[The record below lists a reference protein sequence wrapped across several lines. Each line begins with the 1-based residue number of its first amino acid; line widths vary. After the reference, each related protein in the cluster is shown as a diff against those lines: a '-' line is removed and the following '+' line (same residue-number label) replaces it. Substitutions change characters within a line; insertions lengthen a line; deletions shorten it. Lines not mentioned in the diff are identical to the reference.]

1 MIPPSMS
8 QPAAQKRKR
17 RLIQLREAQRRRRN
31 RLKEEKKTFLQIILT
46 EEMQQSL
53 RRFSADRARPMH
65 VCAAD
70 LIQEGLAKYLIP
82 EHPLTSDHYAQS
94 APVEHPLKILPEAS
108 QNLCTGDFRPS
119 SSSSFSAHEAK
130 PACQH
135 QTSLILKPGRPE
147 GTNHSAEP
155 GASSS
160 MTTRTTND
168 CG

>member
-1 MIPPSMS
+1 MVIPPSMS

-17 RLIQLREAQRRRRN
+17 RLTQLREAQRRRRN

-82 EHPLTSDHYAQS
+82 ERPLTSDHYAQS
-94 APVEHPLKILPEAS
+94 TPIEPPPKDSTPTES
-108 QNLCTGDFRPS
+108 E
-119 SSSSFSAHEAK
+119 SFH
-130 PACQH
+130 
-135 QTSLILKPGRPE
+135 R
-147 GTNHSAEP
+147 
-155 GASSS
+155 
-160 MTTRTTND
+160 
-168 CG
+168 

>member
-1 MIPPSMS
+1 MS

-82 EHPLTSDHYAQS
+82 QP
-94 APVEHPLKILPEAS
+94 PLKPEHYS
-108 QNLCTGDFRPS
+108 QSTS
-119 SSSSFSAHEAK
+119 SE
-130 PACQH
+130 P
-135 QTSLILKPGRPE
+135 PE
-147 GTNHSAEP
+147 GSTPTESE
-155 GASSS
+155 SF
-160 MTTRTTND
+160 RQ
-168 CG
+168 

>member
-1 MIPPSMS
+1 MS

-82 EHPLTSDHYAQS
+82 QSPLKSEHYTQGTPS
-94 APVEHPLKILPEAS
+94 AP
-108 QNLCTGDFRPS
+108 
-119 SSSSFSAHEAK
+119 
-130 PACQH
+130 
-135 QTSLILKPGRPE
+135 PE
-147 GTNHSAEP
+147 GPAPTESE
-155 GASSS
+155 SF
-160 MTTRTTND
+160 RQ
-168 CG
+168 

>member
-1 MIPPSMS
+1 MS

-70 LIQEGLAKYLIP
+70 LIQEGLAKYLVSESP
-82 EHPLTSDHYAQS
+82 VPSEHYSQS
-94 APVEHPLKILPEAS
+94 APS
-108 QNLCTGDFRPS
+108 
-119 SSSSFSAHEAK
+119 
-130 PACQH
+130 
-135 QTSLILKPGRPE
+135 
-147 GTNHSAEP
+147 EP
-155 GASSS
+155 PKDS
-160 MTTRTTND
+160 TRTESESFHR
-168 CG
+168 

>member
-1 MIPPSMS
+1 MLRSLGPNQGLARWQFRRSGTDHPTSRALIQTSSLDFGLVEVIIYRSPGMS

-82 EHPLTSDHYAQS
+82 EPPLKSDHYSQSTPVESPPKDS
-94 APVEHPLKILPEAS
+94 APTESE
-108 QNLCTGDFRPS
+108 
-119 SSSSFSAHEAK
+119 
-130 PACQH
+130 
-135 QTSLILKPGRPE
+135 SLYR
-147 GTNHSAEP
+147 
-155 GASSS
+155 
-160 MTTRTTND
+160 
-168 CG
+168 